1 MDTLCPCT
9 WPFVAMPS
17 FQLYCIVHLV
27 TFAIV
32 IAIILSTDPPP
43 IPNKDSLHASLMIP
57 TNERKAF

>member
-1 MDTLCPCT
+1 
-9 WPFVAMPS
+9 MPS
-17 FQLYCIVHLV
+17 FQLYCIVHLI

-43 IPNKDSLHASLMIP
+43 VPTKDSLHASLMIP